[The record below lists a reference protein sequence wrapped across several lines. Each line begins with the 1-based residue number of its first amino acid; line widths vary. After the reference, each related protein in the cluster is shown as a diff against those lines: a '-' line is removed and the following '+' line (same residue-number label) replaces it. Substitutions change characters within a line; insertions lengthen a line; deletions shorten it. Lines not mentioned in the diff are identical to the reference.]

1 MRDALAPPGAIAATL
16 LLAKRELHSRLGSV
30 WFWVMSSFTCLM
42 AWLYGAGFLT
52 SFETE
57 SVLVTT
63 DPLMALNS
71 MVVIF
76 LGIVFGLRLAAS
88 MAWEREHRTLEV
100 LLIAPV
106 GWGTIIAAKF
116 VVELLVLILLVALYA
131 VYLLVAQ
138 PLGAGVV
145 GARELMGLA
154 LIPAFALPVMALGLL
169 TGAGLGSVRGAVVA
183 FLVLVVA
190 LAAIEITHGVLAAQT
205 VDQMSLT
212 GLYVR
217 HALDLADPVLRAL
230 SPAAQLALPVQAI
243 ALQAPLRVTYAGYAV
258 LQALAVLVL
267 AALLGPIRGALR

>member
-1 MRDALAPPGAIAATL
+1 MRDALSPPRVIVATL
-16 LLAKRELHSRLGSV
+16 LLAERELHSRLGSV
-30 WFWVMSSFTCLM
+30 WFWMVSSLTCLM
-42 AWLYGAGFLT
+42 AWLYGSGFLT

-76 LGIVFGLRLAAS
+76 LGIVLGLRLAAS
-88 MAWEREHRTLEV
+88 IAWEREHRTLEV

-131 VYLLVAQ
+131 AYLLVAQ

-145 GARELMGLA
+145 GTKELIGLV
-154 LIPAFALPVMALGLL
+154 LIPAFALPVLALGLL
-169 TGAGLGSVRGAVVA
+169 TGAGLGSVRMAVVA
-183 FLVLVVA
+183 FLVLVGV
-190 LAAIEITHGVLAAQT
+190 LAAIHITHGVLSVQP
-205 VDQMSLT
+205 VDKMSLT
-212 GLYVR
+212 GLYLR

-230 SPAAQLALPVQAI
+230 SPAAQLALPIQAI
-243 ALQAPLRVTYAGYAV
+243 ALQATLSGADAGYAV

-267 AALLGPIRGALR
+267 ATLIGRIRGALR

>member
-1 MRDALAPPGAIAATL
+1 MRDALTPPGAIAATL
-16 LLAKRELHSRLGSV
+16 LLAERELRSRLGSV
-30 WFWVMSSFTCLM
+30 WFWAVSSLTCLM

-57 SVLVTT
+57 SVLVTA

-76 LGIVFGLRLAAS
+76 LGIVLGLRLAAS

-100 LLIAPV
+100 ILIAPV

-145 GARELMGLA
+145 GTQELMGLA
-154 LIPAFALPVMALGLL
+154 LIPTFALPVMALGLL
-169 TGAGLGSVRGAVVA
+169 AGAGLGSVRGAVVA
-183 FLVLVVA
+183 FLVLVGVF
-190 LAAIEITHGVLAAQT
+190 AAIEITHGVLSAQP
-205 VDQMSLT
+205 VDQMSLA

-217 HALDLADPVLRAL
+217 HALDLGDPVLRVL
-230 SPAAQLALPVQAI
+230 SPSAQLALPVQAI
-243 ALQAPLRVTYAGYAV
+243 ALQAPLSAKDAGYAV

-267 AALLGPIRGALR
+267 AALLGRVRGVQR

>member
-16 LLAKRELHSRLGSV
+16 LLAERELRSRLGSV
-30 WFWVMSSFTCLM
+30 WFWAVSSLTCLM

-76 LGIVFGLRLAAS
+76 LGVVLGLRLAAS

-116 VVELLVLILLVALYA
+116 MVELLVLILLVAIYA

-145 GARELMGLA
+145 GARELTGLA

-183 FLVLVVA
+183 FLVLVGV
-190 LAAIEITHGVLAAQT
+190 LAAIEITHGVLGAQP

-217 HALDLADPVLRAL
+217 HALDLADPVLRVL

-243 ALQAPLRVTYAGYAV
+243 ALQAPLSATEAVYAV
-258 LQALAVLVL
+258 LQALAILVL
-267 AALLGPIRGALR
+267 AALLGRARGALR

>member
-1 MRDALAPPGAIAATL
+1 MRDALTPPGAIAATL
-16 LLAKRELHSRLGSV
+16 LLAERELRSRLGSV
-30 WFWVMSSFTCLM
+30 WFWAVSSLTCIM

-57 SVLVTT
+57 SVLVTA

-76 LGIVFGLRLAAS
+76 LGIVLGLRLAAS

-100 LLIAPV
+100 ILIAPV

-131 VYLLVAQ
+131 VYLIVAQ
-138 PLGAGVV
+138 PLGAAVV
-145 GARELMGLA
+145 GTQELMGLA
-154 LIPAFALPVMALGLL
+154 LIPTFALPVMALGLL

-183 FLVLVVA
+183 FLVLVGVF
-190 LAAIEITHGVLAAQT
+190 AAIEITHGVLSAQP
-205 VDQMSLT
+205 VDQMSLA

-217 HALDLADPVLRAL
+217 HALDLADQVLQLL
-230 SPAAQLALPVQAI
+230 SPSAQLALPVQAI
-243 ALQAPLRVTYAGYAV
+243 ALQAPLSATDAGYAV

-267 AALLGPIRGALR
+267 AALLGRVRGVQR